1 MNVLRR
7 HLLHSIDKV
16 LARPEVS
23 SESRREAV
31 SLKKMKKGDGS
42 WATRKGMLG
51 WVVDTIR
58 QTLELPPHR
67 KEALAKIFGEL
78 KTAKRISAKRWHQ
91 ILGKLRFVSIAIPGS
106 VGTFSALQLAL
117 NRSKDGRIRIS
128 KGLRAHIDTL
138 ASLAASLSHRPTH
151 LAEIVPQEPTLLGTT
166 DAAKAGMGGVYYD
179 STGQGYLWR
188 EPFPAEVQAWLVSA
202 DNPTGDI
209 TNSDLEQAGLLAQ
222 TSLMAHH
229 HDIRYATITNGETTP
244 PPCPE
249 C

>member
-16 LARPEVS
+16 LARPKVS

-51 WVVDTIR
+51 WVVDTLC

-78 KTAKRISAKRWHQ
+78 QAAKRISAKRWHK

-106 VGTFSALQLAL
+106 AGTFSALQLAL
-117 NRSKDGRIRIS
+117 NRSKDGRIRITKS
-128 KGLRAHIDTL
+128 LRAHIDTL
-138 ASLAASLSHRPTH
+138 ASLAASLSHLFDSLFSSWFPDR
-151 LAEIVPQEPTLLGTT
+151 LG
-166 DAAKAGMGGVYYD
+166 
-179 STGQGYLWR
+179 SYL
-188 EPFPAEVQAWLVSA
+188 
-202 DNPTGDI
+202 
-209 TNSDLEQAGLLAQ
+209 
-222 TSLMAHH
+222 
-229 HDIRYATITNGETTP
+229 
-244 PPCPE
+244 
-249 C
+249 